1 MWALHWKVW
10 HFTTFSCVW
19 YVSLK
24 SSLARGLCFVVW
36 CGFSNCIGEAVLERF
51 FVKFHSAE
59 LTHTDDLWKISKIP
73 HSTVRSAHIGKFSN
87 IVIFPKQIQS
97 FLIGNFLSIW
107 PTHKEFFPYMRIFRK
122 INPLW
127 YESFEKP
134 YEGFSWAPP
143 TKYVYFTKID
153 LSFLLFLYNL
163 SKFSR
168 GYAPNPKYIQSKMAL
183 APHKHGGGLRVL
195 TNTVNT
201 RLFLNWSKQLS
212 IYVHICNTFG

>member
-1 MWALHWKVW
+1 MWVSKVPF
-10 HFTTFSCVW
+10 HVGSV
-19 YVSLK
+19 L
-24 SSLARGLCFVVW
+24 LCGVDFPT
-36 CGFSNCIGEAVLERF
+36 VLER
-51 FVKFHSAE
+51 
-59 LTHTDDLWKISKIP
+59 LTILKIGGIFLSNFTVQSSHTQMIFE
-73 HSTVRSAHIGKFSN
+73 KFSN

-122 INPLW
+122 INPFW

-183 APHKHGGGLRVL
+183 APHKHGGGCVCWRI
-195 TNTVNT
+195 
-201 RLFLNWSKQLS
+201 R
-212 IYVHICNTFG
+212 